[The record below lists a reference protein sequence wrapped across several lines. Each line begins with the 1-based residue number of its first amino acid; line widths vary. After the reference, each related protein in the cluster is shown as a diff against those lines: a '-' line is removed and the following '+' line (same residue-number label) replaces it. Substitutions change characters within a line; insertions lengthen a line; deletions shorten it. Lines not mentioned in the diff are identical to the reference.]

1 MARETKAQ
9 REARLEAETAQRV
22 AVAKATYTTRMMAVF
37 ERAAKEN
44 FELEARDGKFRVE
57 DRDDRR
63 FSGTFYLPP
72 VWDEM
77 ADVDLFQLEM
87 AVEFKEEARTERE
100 QKAQARAAA
109 LAKLD
114 AFERDLLGL

>member
-1 MARETKAQ
+1 MARETRAQ
-9 REARLEAETAQRV
+9 RLARELEETAQRV
-22 AVAKATYTTRMMAVF
+22 EVAKATYTERMMAVL

-44 FELEARDGKFRVE
+44 FELEVRDGKFRVE

-72 VWDEM
+72 AWDTM
-77 ADVDLFQLEM
+77 SDVDLFQLEV
-87 AVEFKEEARTERE
+87 AVELKEEARAERE
-100 QKAQARAAA
+100 QKANARAAA
-109 LAKLD
+109 LAKLN

>member
-9 REARLEAETAQRV
+9 REARLELVREGLLASAR
-22 AVAKATYTTRMMAVF
+22 ASYTERMMAVF

-44 FELEARDGKFRVE
+44 FELEVRDGKFRVE

-87 AVEFKEEARTERE
+87 AVEFKEEARLERE
-100 QKAQARAAA
+100 QKANARAAA
-109 LAKLD
+109 LAKLN